1 MNKSKH
7 ERILNECL
15 EFLNVNGID
24 TNEKMRSVIEFFFS
38 LDRHV
43 SFDEIRLF
51 IKNKGIHASDIVIR
65 DVLNLLVEYGFA
77 TERVFADNV
86 ARYEHLHIGEHHDH
100 LYCLKCG
107 TIIEFMSPLIE
118 AAQLD
123 EARKYGFHPFS
134 HKMQIHGLC
143 KKCFGKSNRQTIPL
157 SMIETGGRF
166 KVVDIGTG
174 RADGFRSHLMDLG
187 IAPGCEGEMI
197 ANHGG
202 RIVIVCNGTRM
213 ALGRGMSMK
222 VQVTVI
228 N

>member
-1 MNKSKH
+1 MKKSKH

-15 EFLNVNGID
+15 EFLNVNGVD
-24 TNEKMRSVIEFFFS
+24 TDATMRGVIEFFFS
-38 LDRHV
+38 LDHHV
-43 SFDEIRLF
+43 SFDDIRYF
-51 IKNKGIHASDIVIR
+51 IKKKGIEASDNVIR

-77 TERVFADNV
+77 TEKIFADNV

-118 AAQLD
+118 AAQID
-123 EARKYGFHPFS
+123 EAKKYGFHPFT

-143 KKCFGKSNRQTIPL
+143 KKCFGKSATQTMPL
-157 SMIETGGRF
+157 SMIESGGRF
-166 KVVDIGTG
+166 KVADIGTEHG
-174 RADGFRSHLMDLG
+174 DGFRGHLMDMG

-197 ANHGG
+197 VNHGG
-202 RIVIVCNGTRM
+202 RIVIVCNGSRM
-213 ALGRGMSMK
+213 ALGRGMSQK

-228 N
+228 D